1 MEFHWSTF
9 ILEIINFIILVW
21 ILKYFLYKPVLKI
34 IEQRKAGIQ
43 NDLDEA
49 QSFRDESH
57 LLKQQYENRQQE
69 WQQEKQLS
77 HKKLH
82 EEMVLER
89 ERLIKDLKYSLEQE
103 RQKSQVLEQRQLNDT
118 VKIAQQQVLNNGA
131 RFTAILLSRLTNS
144 DELGTALEN
153 RLFALLLENLTSLP
167 KEQLEMLQT
176 AAVEK
181 DQTVKIISSREL
193 NPGDRKKLEE
203 SLYLLIKIRPAYEY
217 QQDPKLL
224 AGLRIVL
231 GSWILH
237 ANLQDE
243 LQFFSESLHE

>member
-9 ILEIINFIILVW
+9 ILEIINFLILVW

-43 NDLDEA
+43 KDLDDA
-49 QSFRDESH
+49 RSLRDESH

-77 HKKLH
+77 RKKLN
-82 EEMVLER
+82 EEIAIER
-89 ERLIKDLKYSLEQE
+89 KRLIEDLKCSLEQE

-118 VKIAQQQVLNNGA
+118 VKLAQQQVLNNGA

-144 DELGTALEN
+144 ELGAALEN
-153 RLFALLLENLTSLP
+153 RLFAMLLENLASLP
-167 KEQLEMLQT
+167 KERLEMLRT
-176 AAVEK
+176 TAVEK
-181 DQTVKIISSREL
+181 DQTVKIISCKEL
-193 NPGDRKKLEE
+193 NQRDRKKLEDAV
-203 SLYLLIKIRPAYEY
+203 SLLIETRPAYEY
-217 QQDPKLL
+217 EQDPKLL

>member
-1 MEFHWSTF
+1 LEFHWSTF
-9 ILEIINFIILVW
+9 ILEIINFLILVW

-34 IEQRKAGIQ
+34 IEQRKTGIR

-49 QSFRDESH
+49 QSLRDESL

-77 HKKLH
+77 RKKLH
-82 EEMVLER
+82 EELALER
-89 ERLIKDLKYSLEQE
+89 EQLIKDLNCSLEQE
-103 RQKSQVLEQRQLNDT
+103 RQKSQVLEERQLNDT

-131 RFTAILLSRLTNS
+131 RFTAMLLSRLADS
-144 DELGTALEN
+144 ELGTALEN
-153 RLFALLLENLTSLP
+153 RLFTMLLENLASLP
-167 KEQLEMLQT
+167 EERLEMLRT

-181 DQTVKIISSREL
+181 DQTVKIISSNEL
-193 NPGDRKKLEE
+193 NPVDRKKLEDA
-203 SLYLLIKIRPAYEY
+203 LYRVIATRPIYEY

>member
-1 MEFHWSTF
+1 MEFQWSTF
-9 ILEIINFIILVW
+9 ILEIINFLILVW
-21 ILKYFLYKPVLKI
+21 ILKYFFYKPVLKI

-49 QSFRDESH
+49 QSLRDESY
-57 LLKQQYENRQQE
+57 LLEQQYENRQQE

-77 HKKLH
+77 RKKLH
-82 EEMVLER
+82 EELALER
-89 ERLIKDLKYSLEQE
+89 ERLIKDLNYSLEQE
-103 RQKSQVLEQRQLNDT
+103 RQKSKVLEERQLNDT
-118 VKIAQQQVLNNGA
+118 AKIAQQQVMNNGA
-131 RFTAILLSRLTNS
+131 RFTAILLSRLVDS
-144 DELGTALEN
+144 ELGTALES
-153 RLFALLLENLTSLP
+153 RLFTLLLENLASLP
-167 KEQLEMLQT
+167 EERLEMLRT

-181 DQTVKIISSREL
+181 DQTVKIISSNEL
-193 NPGDRKKLEE
+193 NPEDRKKLEDA
-203 SLYLLIKIRPAYEY
+203 LYRVIETRQTYEY

-243 LQFFSESLHE
+243 LQMFSESLHE

>member
-9 ILEIINFIILVW
+9 ILEIINFLILVW

-49 QSFRDESH
+49 QSLRDESQ
-57 LLKQQYENRQQE
+57 LLEQQYENRQQE

-77 HKKLH
+77 RKKLH
-82 EEMVLER
+82 EELAMER
-89 ERLIKDLKYSLEQE
+89 ERLIKDLNCSLEQE
-103 RQKSQVLEQRQLNDT
+103 RQKSQVLEERQLNDT

-131 RFTAILLSRLTNS
+131 RFTAMLLSRLADS
-144 DELGTALEN
+144 ELGTVLES
-153 RLFALLLENLTSLP
+153 RLFTLLLENLASLP
-167 KEQLEMLQT
+167 EERLEMLRT
-176 AAVEK
+176 AVVEK
-181 DQTVKIISSREL
+181 DQTVKIISSNEL
-193 NPGDRKKLEE
+193 NPGDRKKLEDA
-203 SLYLLIKIRPAYEY
+203 LYRVIATRLTYEY

>member
-9 ILEIINFIILVW
+9 ILEIINFLILVW

-34 IEQRKAGIQ
+34 IKQRKAGIQ
-43 NDLDEA
+43 KDLDNA
-49 QSFRDESH
+49 RSLRDESH

-77 HKKLH
+77 RKKLN
-82 EEMVLER
+82 EEIAIER
-89 ERLIKDLKYSLEQE
+89 KRLIEDLKCSLEQE

-118 VKIAQQQVLNNGA
+118 VKLAQQQVLNNGA

-144 DELGTALEN
+144 ELGAALEN
-153 RLFALLLENLTSLP
+153 RLFAMLLENLASLP
-167 KEQLEMLQT
+167 KEQLEKLRT
-176 AAVEK
+176 TAVEK
-181 DQTVKIISSREL
+181 DQTVKIISCKEL
-193 NPGDRKKLEE
+193 NQSNRKKLEDAV
-203 SLYLLIKIRPAYEY
+203 SLLIETRPAYEY
-217 QQDPKLL
+217 EQDPKLL

>member
-9 ILEIINFIILVW
+9 ILEIINFLILVW

-49 QSFRDESH
+49 QSLRDESQ
-57 LLKQQYENRQQE
+57 LLEQQYESRQQE

-77 HKKLH
+77 RKKLH
-82 EEMVLER
+82 EEIALER
-89 ERLIKDLKYSLEQE
+89 ERLIKDLNCSLEQE
-103 RQKSQVLEQRQLNDT
+103 RQKSQVLEERQLNDT

-131 RFTAILLSRLTNS
+131 RFTAMLLSRLADS
-144 DELGTALEN
+144 ELGTVLES
-153 RLFALLLENLTSLP
+153 RLFTLLLENLASLP
-167 KEQLEMLQT
+167 EERLEMLRT
-176 AAVEK
+176 AVVEK
-181 DQTVKIISSREL
+181 DQTVKIISSNEL
-193 NPGDRKKLEE
+193 NPEDRKKLEDA
-203 SLYLLIKIRPAYEY
+203 LYRVIATRLTYEY

>member
-1 MEFHWSTF
+1 MEFHLSTF
-9 ILEIINFIILVW
+9 ILEIINFLILVW

-49 QSFRDESH
+49 QSLRDESH

-69 WQQEKQLS
+69 WQREKQLS
-77 HKKLH
+77 RKKLY
-82 EEMVLER
+82 EEIALER
-89 ERLIKDLKYSLEQE
+89 ERLMKDVRCSLEQE
-103 RQKSQVLEQRQLNDT
+103 RQKSQVLEERQLNDAI
-118 VKIAQQQVLNNGA
+118 KIAQQQVLNNGA
-131 RFTAILLSRLTNS
+131 RFTAMLLSRLTNS
-144 DELGTALEN
+144 EPGTALEN
-153 RLFALLLENLTSLP
+153 RLFAMLLENLASLP
-167 KEQLEMLQT
+167 EEQLEMLRT
-176 AAVEK
+176 AAIEK

-193 NPGDRKKLEE
+193 NHSDRKKLEDA
-203 SLYLLIKIRPAYEY
+203 LYLLIKTSPAYEY
-217 QQDPKLL
+217 EQDPKLL